1 MKKPFLL
8 NLLINTTIDHNQDQ
22 TVLPQQYKNIEK
34 MADTSKIYQDE
45 NSTFNMGFDA
55 PDGMQWDQYGNPEFI
70 GD

>member
-1 MKKPFLL
+1 MKKPFLVHFLL
-8 NLLINTTIDHNQDQ
+8 NSAIDLKQDQ
-22 TVLPQQYKNIEK
+22 TELPEQYKNIEK

-45 NSTFNMGFDA
+45 NNTFNMGFDA